1 MEKSLVFILVSFCL
15 VACHNSKPA
24 SYCSAL
30 DTASIIT
37 VTDAAMQWQMDN
49 YARMQQTRWDGDN
62 SWANGIYLT
71 AAYEW
76 GLSRQNNEMTTWVR
90 ERAAKMQYEQGN
102 SAYTSVYSAD
112 NMPVSMLYADI
123 YNKEQ
128 DVRVLH
134 PTVARLQFI
143 VSNPSPTTTLVI
155 DTTDH
160 NFTNKQRWAWCD
172 ALFMAPQVLA
182 RYAILWN
189 DPTLL
194 EFMDQEY
201 HFTTDYL
208 LDTTYN
214 FYYRDSNYFG
224 KKEANGKPVFWGR
237 GQGWVIAG
245 LARMIP
251 YLPEEWSGRQ
261 YYIDLYKKMI
271 DALVSVQSEA
281 GNWYVTM
288 LDPES
293 YPTPEMSSTGFITYA
308 LWWGINA
315 GILDEAAYL
324 ESATK
329 GWQALVRAVQP
340 NGMLGYV
347 QAVGE
352 KPEHITADMTEVYGP
367 AAMAFAAMEIV
378 KYINNH
384 NSNSAS

>member
-1 MEKSLVFILVSFCL
+1 MKRTVIIILVSICL
-15 VACHNSKPA
+15 VACRPGKPV
-24 SYCSAL
+24 SYSTAL
-30 DTASIIT
+30 DTVSVT
-37 VTDAAMQWQMDN
+37 MVTDAAMQWQMEN

-76 GLSRQNNEMTTWVR
+76 GLIRKNAEMTDWVK

-102 SAYTSVYSAD
+102 SSYTSVYSAD
-112 NMPVSMLYADI
+112 NIIVSMLYADL
-123 YNKEQ
+123 YDQ
-128 DVRVLH
+128 DRDERVLH
-134 PTVARLQFI
+134 PSVARLQFI
-143 VSNPSPTTTLVI
+143 VNNPSSVTSLKI

-160 NFTNKQRWAWCD
+160 NFTSKQRWAWCD
-172 ALFMAPQVLA
+172 ALYMAPQVFA
-182 RYAILWN
+182 RYAVLWN
-189 DPTLL
+189 DPSML
-194 EFMDQEY
+194 EFMDKEY
-201 HFTTDYL
+201 HATTDYL

-329 GWQALVRAVQP
+329 GWQALVHAVQP
-340 NGMLGYV
+340 DGMLGYV

-367 AAMAFAAMEIV
+367 AAMAFTAMEIL
-378 KYINNH
+378 KYLQKQ
-384 NSNSAS
+384 